1 MEEVVKAAVISGG
14 GAVDTKREEVMNE
27 GFTTAGVDKTLHV
40 CSGFRIGEVECMM
53 KKWRPSEVRF
63 LTRFLI
69 WHAHHRLTG

>member
-1 MEEVVKAAVISGG
+1 
-14 GAVDTKREEVMNE
+14 MNE
-27 GFTTAGVDKTLHV
+27 VFTTAGVDKTCTYV
-40 CSGFRIGEVECMM
+40 VNSKSAEVECMV